1 MSMQVSKASHM
12 QKKYY
17 SWNPGSCICE
27 NSMHLKTI
35 ADISVSVC
43 DECTNATDNVSNSMK
58 NTILAN
64 MTNTIPTNVTSIM
77 STNSY
82 DKKIRYKM
90 DSYILYTILLVIIL
104 LFTIIF

>member
-12 QKKYY
+12 QKNYY

-43 DECTNATDNVSNSMK
+43 DECINATDNLCNS
-58 NTILAN
+58 
-64 MTNTIPTNVTSIM
+64 MTNTIQEKITNTISTNVTSIM

-82 DKKIRYKM
+82 DKKNKI
-90 DSYILYTILLVIIL
+90 
-104 LFTIIF
+104 